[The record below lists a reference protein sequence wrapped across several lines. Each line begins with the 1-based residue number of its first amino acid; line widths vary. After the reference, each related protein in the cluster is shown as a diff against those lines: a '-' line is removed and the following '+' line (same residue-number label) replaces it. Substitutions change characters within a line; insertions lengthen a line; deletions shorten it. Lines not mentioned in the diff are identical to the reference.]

1 MPTTAKSSPK
11 TSAASRSKSKNVGDE
26 VVTIDRRR
34 SERRD
39 GNADASDAGMMDQ
52 PRRKKQR
59 RRHIDPTTCERDY
72 SDQEV
77 EFMKAMDD
85 YKRDSG
91 RMFPTCSE
99 VLEVLRSLN
108 YVKLSDE
115 QFEELGLNDAPEGE
129 ESWSDE
135 EADELAEV

>member
-1 MPTTAKSSPK
+1 MPTTAKTSSK
-11 TSAASRSKSKNVGDE
+11 ASAATKKAGDE

-34 SERRD
+34 SERRAGD
-39 GNADASDAGMMDQ
+39 ATASDAGMMDQ

-72 SDQEV
+72 SEQEV

-108 YVKLSDE
+108 YVQLSDD
-115 QFEELGLNDAPEGE
+115 QFEELGLVDAPESE